1 MELNAWTHTEAV
13 LAEYGEAVKEQYKES
28 LRANKHPTTRNT
40 LAGTA
45 ASEVVVEADGFE
57 VVLRLQD
64 YWKWVEND
72 TRPHWPPR
80 APIDE
85 WIQIKPVVPRP
96 MANGKLPTPAQ
107 LSFLIRRKIAM
118 KGTKGTH
125 DFEDAVT
132 VLEPTYLERISD
144 AMTQDIREHVGAYL
158 AAWDR

>member
-13 LAEYGEAVKEQYKES
+13 LAEYGEAVKERYKES
-28 LRANKHPTTRNT
+28 LLANKHPTTRNT

-45 ASEVVVEADGFE
+45 TSEVVVETDGFE
-57 VVLRLQD
+57 VVLRLRD
-64 YWKWVEND
+64 YWKWVENG

-96 MANGKLPTPAQ
+96 MNNGKLPTPAQ
-107 LSFLIRRKIAM
+107 LSFLIRRKIARV
-118 KGTKGTH
+118 GTKGTH

-132 VLEPTYLERISD
+132 ALEPSYLERISD
-144 AMTQDIREHVGAYL
+144 ALTEDIREHVGLYL
-158 AAWDR
+158 SAWDR

>member
-13 LAEYGEAVKEQYKES
+13 LAEYGEAVKERYKDS

-45 ASEVVVEADGFE
+45 ESEVIVETDGFE

-72 TRPHWPPR
+72 TRPHWPPH

-96 MANGKLPTPAQ
+96 MKNGKLPTPAQ
-107 LSFLIRRKIAM
+107 LSFLIRRKIARV
-118 KGTKGTH
+118 GTKGTH
-125 DFEDAVT
+125 DFADAVAA
-132 VLEPTYLERISD
+132 LEPSYLERISD
-144 AMTQDIREHVGAYL
+144 AMTQDIREHVGVYL